1 MFVLFGVLFWLA
13 GFAKGGGGG
22 IDGLK
27 EGERSGCLG
36 EGGKGNQGGGIG
48 VGRWV
53 GERECGFRKA
63 YFRG

>member
-1 MFVLFGVLFWLA
+1 MR
-13 GFAKGGGGG
+13 GGG

>member
-1 MFVLFGVLFWLA
+1 MR
-13 GFAKGGGGG
+13 GGGG

-27 EGERSGCLG
+27 EGERLGCLG
-36 EGGKGNQGGGIG
+36 EGGKVIREMGLGWADG
-48 VGRWV
+48 W

>member
-13 GFAKGGGGG
+13 GFAKCGGGRGGG

-27 EGERSGCLG
+27 EGERLGCLG
-36 EGGKGNQGGGIG
+36 EGGKGNQGDGIG

-53 GERECGFRKA
+53 GGKGVRI
-63 YFRG
+63 